1 MLTAGRPADTQ
12 HPAWVRDMNVALLL
26 VSFLWQF
33 AERMYYA
40 QFQETIYA

>member
-1 MLTAGRPADTQ
+1 
-12 HPAWVRDMNVALLL
+12 MNVALLL

-40 QFQETIYA
+40 QFQETIHA